1 MSLKLFV
8 RVFCVLVLLG
18 LALAPCDV
26 VAGTLGSVMGYL
38 KNPEGLPVKGAQIT
52 LTGPSVMGKRT
63 TTSDAQ
69 GFYRLTQIPTG
80 QDFVIRYDAEGLRWS
95 ITRVEQIHA
104 GMTVR
109 VRDFQM
115 CDLDGPIH
123 CRAEMQGEQSPMLD
137 FSWAGTAKVID
148 QQLLPNLRR

>member
-52 LTGPSVMGKRT
+52 LTGPAVMGKRT

-69 GFYRLTQIPTG
+69 GFYRLTQIPPG
-80 QDFVIRYDAEGLRWS
+80 EDFVIRYDAMGLGTGE
-95 ITRVEQIHA
+95 IQILQVHA
-104 GMTVR
+104 GMTLRIPDVK
-109 VRDFQM
+109 M
-115 CDLDGPIH
+115 CSRNVNH
-123 CRAEMQGEQSPMLD
+123 CYSFMQGEQSPMLD